1 MPGFGS
7 PVSSRL
13 KPGRGPLARQAV
25 SPAGRP
31 PLPGRCS
38 CRNPAGT
45 GQSGSPFEL
54 KTAHRK
60 KEWYH
65 EVSALR
71 LFYETKRFLHPIGGP
86 PFRTKKQTILTHHTG
101 GTVGMDSS
109 AYFERLLRYY
119 EGSFDIARPALLG
132 GSEFS
137 ALASFHIRQEK
148 YVLVKKATLWGVDS
162 HEHVLMQQ
170 YRTAPGP
177 EEVARLGEILTSHME
192 PEVARRGE
200 ANMPEDHM
208 YTYLTLALLSE
219 QPVSEELVK
228 AVQKFKFVKYYS
240 FYLRGYS
247 EARMVLVDLANEK
260 VYTNK
265 AGKKAAELYQ
275 RVLADV
281 KAGKA

>member
-1 MPGFGS
+1 
-7 PVSSRL
+7 
-13 KPGRGPLARQAV
+13 
-25 SPAGRP
+25 
-31 PLPGRCS
+31 
-38 CRNPAGT
+38 
-45 GQSGSPFEL
+45 
-54 KTAHRK
+54 
-60 KEWYH
+60 
-65 EVSALR
+65 
-71 LFYETKRFLHPIGGP
+71 
-86 PFRTKKQTILTHHTG
+86 
-101 GTVGMDSS
+101 MDSS

-208 YTYLTLALLSE
+208 YTYLNS
-219 QPVSEELVK
+219 
-228 AVQKFKFVKYYS
+228 
-240 FYLRGYS
+240 R
-247 EARMVLVDLANEK
+247 
-260 VYTNK
+260 
-265 AGKKAAELYQ
+265 
-275 RVLADV
+275 
-281 KAGKA
+281 